1 MFYMIHINKKIMI
14 VVAFVIVIVLLFS
27 FGLLFITGRLQ
38 KEKISSTPASRLT
51 NDQIVNKINSWLN
64 SMKNSSDDQY
74 HYALYCQNKEACQ
87 LAPSD
92 KQVSIV
98 VLWSQY
104 KHYKKS
110 GNETELNQIKQD
122 IVKYSKRSE
131 IEDYWLRVY
140 QLDFWHCRFLYE
152 MAKDSVF
159 DDEYKN
165 YLKNICQ
172 NNNYFLA
179 RVDLSNILNTNN
191 LDKIFP
197 KDQRRFAIDNTM
209 ISDFISMYYW
219 FSDDQWLKIAEMY
232 FINAKNYYLKNN
244 LLPSDSAYLT
254 IASLDLYLAT
264 KDKTY
269 FDFADDLY
277 SRFTDTDRNTLN
289 INQLTELCLTSQIYY
304 DNISKNQKY
313 LVIKNDSLSRII
325 NKGFDNDKGAF
336 HSFDLEDHAYET
348 RNNALLV
355 ECLID

>member
-1 MFYMIHINKKIMI
+1 
-14 VVAFVIVIVLLFS
+14 
-27 FGLLFITGRLQ
+27 
-38 KEKISSTPASRLT
+38 
-51 NDQIVNKINSWLN
+51 
-64 SMKNSSDDQY
+64 MKNSSDDQY
-74 HYALYCQNKEACQ
+74 YYGLYCSKKEGCQ
-87 LAPSD
+87 LAPID

-110 GNETELNQIKQD
+110 GSETEFNKIKQD

-131 IEDYWLRVY
+131 IENRWLRVY
-140 QLDFWHCRFLYE
+140 QPDFWHCRFLYE
-152 MAKDSVF
+152 MTKDGVF
-159 DDEYKN
+159 NDEYKDH
-165 YLKNICQ
+165 LKSICQ
-172 NNNYFLA
+172 NDNFFLA
-179 RVDLSNILNTNN
+179 RADLSNILNTNN

-219 FSDDQWLKIAEMY
+219 FDDDQLLKIANMY

-254 IASLDLYLAT
+254 VASLDLYLAT

-269 FDFADDLY
+269 LDFANDLY
-277 SRFTDTDRNTLN
+277 NRFTAADRNALD

-304 DNISKNQKY
+304 DSISKGQKY
-313 LVIKNDSLSRII
+313 LVIKNNSLSRII

-336 HSFDLEDHAYET
+336 HSFDLSGHFYGT

-355 ECLID
+355 GCLID